1 MKMLI
6 QLLLAAL
13 YAGPCSCYN
22 HKYQLK
28 RSLFSLR
35 PLSLT
40 SSDNFERWC
49 NPEFS
54 TDQINQWFD
63 SINKSLLTV
72 GKSGVQDSH
81 INSLNELLNSHERV
95 RVKIASD
102 KMNITE
108 TANRFMSSPLLSKSV
123 LLDIRKTEF
132 MVGRI
137 KQV

>member
-6 QLLLAAL
+6 QLLLVAL
-13 YAGPCSCYN
+13 YAGLYSCYN
-22 HKYQLK
+22 HKCHLK
-28 RSLFSLR
+28 SSPFSFR
-35 PLSLT
+35 PLLMTT
-40 SSDNFERWC
+40 SESFERWC

-54 TDQINQWFD
+54 TDQINEWFD

-123 LLDIRKTEF
+123 LLDVRKTEF

-137 KQV
+137 K